1 MKKVFS
7 VFFSML
13 FLLVTS
19 QQALIIVHFKLNQ
32 QAIERDFCINKNQPE
47 LECHGKCHL
56 KKELQQT
63 EKSDFE
69 LTSIGK
75 KIDMILVTDT
85 DFKIEIPK
93 SIDCNKIQVY
103 KAFNYLEPDSKI
115 VVPPPILLT
124 C

>member
-1 MKKVFS
+1 
-7 VFFSML
+7 ML